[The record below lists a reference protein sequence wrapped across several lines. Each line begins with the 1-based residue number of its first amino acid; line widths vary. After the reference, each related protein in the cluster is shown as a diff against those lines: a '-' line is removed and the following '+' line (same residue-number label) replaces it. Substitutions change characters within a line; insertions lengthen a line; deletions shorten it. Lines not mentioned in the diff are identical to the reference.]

1 MSFENGIEQNLTL
14 ACCRYLIADYERN
27 NFSVSQCSWD
37 SGMPPHIVAIK
48 PPGLNT
54 SGSHKLSAGA
64 IAGIAVGCVVILIL
78 LVSLGVWVK
87 VRNRRKRLEQ
97 SASLVPELDAQE
109 KDPFTPNDMD
119 KSDFPQYRR
128 AERRAELDTV
138 EHKGH
143 EIDGQPQSPAEVAS
157 EEQRFELAATER
169 HSRTLS
175 SPISAMTVEL
185 GRPGLHKRELSDPVS
200 ITTGGSDAK
209 SQQSEPISPAGE
221 SQNSPRSSRSLA
233 NKLHKRDLSDPV
245 SVATARSDFIQE
257 YGGEQSE
264 PVSPTSAS
272 PVSPRRTRSLATA
285 LHKRE
290 LSEPVSLAT
299 QTSEDAM
306 QSQEHKQSDSISPI
320 RARSDVTGLH
330 KR

>member
-1 MSFENGIEQNLTL
+1 MQS
-14 ACCRYLIADYERN
+14 
-27 NFSVSQCSWD
+27 
-37 SGMPPHIVAIK
+37 HIVAIK
-48 PPGLNT
+48 PPSLNT
-54 SGSHKLSAGA
+54 SSGSHKLSAGA

-87 VRNRRKRLEQ
+87 VRNHRKRLEQ

-109 KDPFTPNDMD
+109 KDPFTPDDMD
-119 KSDFPQYRR
+119 KSDFQQY
-128 AERRAELDTV
+128 RRAELDTV

-143 EIDGQPQSPAEVAS
+143 EIDGLPQSPAEVGG

-175 SPISAMTVEL
+175 SPISAMTVESD
-185 GRPGLHKRELSDPVS
+185 RPGLHKRELSDPVS
-200 ITTGGSDAK
+200 ITTGDSDAK
-209 SQQSEPISPAGE
+209 SHQSEPIFPAGK
-221 SQNSPRSSRSLA
+221 SQNSPRSSKSLA
-233 NKLHKRDLSDPV
+233 TKLHKRDLSDPV
-245 SVATARSDFIQE
+245 SVATTTSDFIQE
-257 YGGEQSE
+257 HGGEQSE

-272 PVSPRRTRSLATA
+272 PVSPRRSRSLATA

-290 LSEPVSLAT
+290 LSDPVSLAT

-306 QSQEHKQSDSISPI
+306 QSDSISPI

-330 KR
+330 KRQPSDPDSHPDE